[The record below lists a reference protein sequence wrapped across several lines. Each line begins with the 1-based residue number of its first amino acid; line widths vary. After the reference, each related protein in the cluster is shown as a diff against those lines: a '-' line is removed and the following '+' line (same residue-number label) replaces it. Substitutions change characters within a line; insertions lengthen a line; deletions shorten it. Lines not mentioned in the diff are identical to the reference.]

1 MGNRINPALLSF
13 DAAPPEAP
21 IRAPAAVHVPCC
33 AFNCA
38 SPATHAVCIRAYAH
52 HADLVPLGT
61 FSFKGFKT
69 CLAHVPPSFEAT
81 GISAKAILAVY
92 PTARHFTV
100 SAAPML
106 FPEA

>member
-13 DAAPPEAP
+13 DAAPPAAP
-21 IRAPAAVHVPCC
+21 IHAPAAVHVPCC
-33 AFNCA
+33 ALDCA
-38 SPATHAVCIRAYAH
+38 SPATHAIHVRAYA
-52 HADLVPLGT
+52 AEGDAVPLGT

-81 GISAKAILAVY
+81 GISTKAILAVY
-92 PTARHFTV
+92 PAARHLVV
-100 SAAPML
+100 SAVPLL